1 MIYDP
6 WADLRG
12 REHITFGITHLP
24 AGEGWWLP
32 QIPAI
37 VLNTG
42 LSRIERR
49 CVLAHEL
56 VHADDNT
63 TQCAGDGPGT
73 ARIARRREANADEI
87 AARRLISM
95 EQLIDALQWALSPEE
110 IAEHLDVTPRL
121 ARIRVMTLTDSEKEE
136 IEKLLQQVGGVA

>member
-6 WADLRG
+6 WADLRR
-12 REHITFGITHLP
+12 REHITFGITNLP

-37 VLNTG
+37 VLDKG

-63 TQCAGDGPGT
+63 TQCATDGPGT
-73 ARIARRREANADEI
+73 ARIARRREAAADDT
-87 AARRLISM
+87 AARRLISI
-95 EQLIDALQWALSPEE
+95 EQLIEALQWALGFDEL
-110 IAEHLDVTPRL
+110 AETLDVTPRL
-121 ARIRVMTLTDSEKEE
+121 ARARIHGLTEEEKTTIEE
-136 IEKLLQQVGGVA
+136 RLSA